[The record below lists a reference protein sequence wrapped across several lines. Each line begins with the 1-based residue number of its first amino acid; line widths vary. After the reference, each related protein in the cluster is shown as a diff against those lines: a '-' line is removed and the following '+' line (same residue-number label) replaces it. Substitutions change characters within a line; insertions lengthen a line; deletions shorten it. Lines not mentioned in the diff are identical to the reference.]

1 MGVLTATLP
10 NGTTHRWSSDDPKR
24 INRFLERF
32 REHILQHVRNDP
44 EIAPQLVNRSD
55 DEAVADYCWGMACH
69 VMTTPVQEQ
78 AAEWRGM
85 FLTYFLLT
93 SASID
98 PAYPGR
104 YADWL
109 TDHNVEIRV
118 FSARPAAG
126 VDMEVRITS
135 DLAPTAVDAAGGG
148 GHD

>member
-10 NGTTHRWSSDDPKR
+10 NDTTHVWASDDPKR

-32 REHILQHVRNDP
+32 RERTLQHVRNDP
-44 EIAPQLVNRSD
+44 ARAPQLVHRSD

-69 VMTTPVQEQ
+69 VMTTPVRGQ

-98 PAYPGR
+98 LAYPGR
-104 YADWL
+104 FADWL
-109 TDHNVEIRV
+109 TGHNVEIRV
-118 FSARPAAG
+118 FSAQPAEG
-126 VDMEVRITS
+126 IDMEARITP
-135 DLAPTAVDAAGGG
+135 DLAPAKAGRP
-148 GHD
+148 